1 VEDVFKL
8 ILSRLESLD
17 NGQRV
22 LQDGMKALQDGQ
34 KELFGGQKELFGGQK
49 ALSERQTSLEEGQQ
63 ALVVGQKAIWEK
75 LTEHDGVLGT
85 LLERASNAETH
96 LGNIEV
102 HLGNVENRL
111 ETVENNQAR
120 LEMRMENEVID
131 KVRALFDDREVQN
144 IRFDKL
150 ENQLEA
156 LSIDLSFLVTRVIRL
171 EQVAK

>member
-1 VEDVFKL
+1 MEDVFKL

-22 LQDGMKALQDGQ
+22 LQDGMKALQD
-34 KELFGGQKELFGGQK
+34 GQKELFGGQK

-131 KVRALFDDREVQN
+131 KVRALFDDREVQH
-144 IRFDKL
+144 IRYDKL

>member
-1 VEDVFKL
+1 MEDVFKL

-102 HLGNVENRL
+102 HLGNVEN
-111 ETVENNQAR
+111 NQAR

>member
-1 VEDVFKL
+1 MEDVFKL

-22 LQDGMKALQDGQ
+22 LQDGMKALQD
-34 KELFGGQKELFGGQK
+34 GQKELFGGQK